1 MAADALT
8 TCKHTLFSFIV
19 SHPLYFSYLIF
30 FSPFLFKFFLFIFF
44 SPLFLTTSLLL
55 ILATTLPHS
64 NIRFLTSIFNNI
76 NIRFKVNDVD
86 QQNEEFREF
95 EDLEI
100 YKTVFDSPPLL
111 TVGEDDDEVTVT
123 DEQRSLRLE
132 RLFEEL
138 DRFEGCT
145 ETAEMNQI
153 EENIREFQKLGPV
166 SDEDEKTDENSL
178 SLNSNSWRSESS
190 SSFGSCGSIGD
201 ETTTTTTTFE
211 TKKKNETKSY
221 VEKVIGELQKSNS
234 TVAIEAKKKTNSET
248 TSHVRKMLLKLEPV
262 TSSITGEEQQITVK
276 SNSTANE
283 TTSHVRKA
291 LQKNST
297 TAIPVSGED
306 QMKNNET
313 TSSHVKKMLQ
323 KLEPELE
330 PVPVTVSGEE
340 DERYEIEN
348 TFSLRT
354 NSWRL
359 DSSGSFGSYGSMRK
373 EKEWKRTLACKLFEE
388 RNNNSERGEEGMDCL
403 WEAYEDDNSS
413 KKPKNRKEA
422 MRNEKKGMMKK
433 KSEFKCFEDEDEDE
447 DEDEEFMRNGQ
458 LCCLK
463 ALKLSTGKMNLGM
476 GKPNLVKISKAIK
489 GFGWLHHVGSKHG
502 KKKN

>member
-1 MAADALT
+1 MAADALP
-8 TCKHTLFSFIV
+8 TCKHTLFSFIL
-19 SHPLYFSYLIF
+19 SHPLYFSYFIF

-64 NIRFLTSIFNNI
+64 NLRFLTSIVNNI
-76 NIRFKVNDVD
+76 HI
-86 QQNEEFREF
+86 QQQHEEFREF

-111 TVGEDDDEVTVT
+111 TVGEDDGEVTVT
-123 DEQRSLRLE
+123 DEDRSLRLE

-145 ETAEMNQI
+145 ETAEMDQI
-153 EENIREFQKLGPV
+153 EENIGEFQKLAPV

-178 SLNSNSWRSESS
+178 SMNSNSWRSESS

-201 ETTTTTTTFE
+201 ETTTFE

-234 TVAIEAKKKTNSET
+234 TVAIEVKKKNSET

-283 TTSHVRKA
+283 TTSHVKKA
-291 LQKNST
+291 LQKNPT
-297 TAIPVSGED
+297 TAIPISGED

-323 KLEPELE
+323 NLEPEQE
-330 PVPVTVSGEE
+330 PEPVTVSGEE
-340 DERYEIEN
+340 DERYETEN

-413 KKPKNRKEA
+413 KKPTNRKEA
-422 MRNEKKGMMKK
+422 MRNEKKGMMMKKK
-433 KSEFKCFEDEDEDE
+433 KSEFKCFEDEDEDG

>member
-30 FSPFLFKFFLFIFF
+30 FSPFLFKFILFIFF

-64 NIRFLTSIFNNI
+64 NLRFLTSIVNNI

-145 ETAEMNQI
+145 ETAEMDQI
-153 EENIREFQKLGPV
+153 EENIGEFQKLGPV

-201 ETTTTTTTFE
+201 ETTTTTTFE

-234 TVAIEAKKKTNSET
+234 TVAIEAKKKKNSET

-283 TTSHVRKA
+283 TTSHVKKV

-297 TAIPVSGED
+297 TAIPISGED

-323 KLEPELE
+323 KLEPEPE

-422 MRNEKKGMMKK
+422 MRN
-433 KSEFKCFEDEDEDE
+433 
-447 DEDEEFMRNGQ
+447 GQ